1 MTKFCP
7 FMSKD
12 PSIPDKSS
20 TDKNMIPCMD
30 TCALYWKG
38 FCSINILAQKA
49 VHDSEK
55 EKKEKSVSE

>member
-30 TCALYWKG
+30 TCSLYWKG

-49 VHDSEK
+49 IHDGEK
-55 EKKEKSVSE
+55 EKKDKSVSE